1 MANNDFLNQFS
12 NENYKKENKPIK
24 EEMPNHFSSTQVKT
38 GTVKK
43 PEVKPMEKSIKVE
56 PQNTLKSE
64 QTIKDNKPD
73 SFKEE
78 KRVKVQKEPINP
90 LLIIIPSIVALI
102 IAAVLIYIFVFPHI
116 AVPNFVG
123 SSKEDVSAWIK
134 QQQIETQ
141 GIILKEEYNFDAPIG
156 QVLSQIPETGKVKK
170 NAKMTFVVSKGAD
183 PDETVFVPELE
194 QMSKAEI
201 ESWIKENKLSNT
213 KISTAYNDEVEDGK
227 VISTSYA
234 NGYDSSNFTRG
245 TQLKISISKGPKPAD
260 QVTVENFVKS
270 DYSAVEAWAEKN
282 KIKLTKTERYS
293 DTIPLGSVIS
303 QSLEA
308 NKKLNQGDSFSVVVS
323 KGKGIL
329 VPSFG
334 TMTSSQIDEW
344 IEENKTYVKIVEK
357 YANSNEYILEQS
369 VKSGNYI
376 GADNTITLTINLG
389 NGFYLGDVYPQYN
402 SGSYDK
408 FKEWAD
414 SRSNSLGLTIDT
426 HRIYTESSMPKGTI
440 IGIESIKS
448 GSNVYSEIEKLPLS
462 VDVYVYVSNGEIS
475 SEVDFEEMF
484 ALKKEDVLTGGTYK
498 EIVNWCKD
506 IGADVSGIK
515 TADGSEIHS
524 SEEDIFKVERFEIK
538 DIYGNIKEYKPS
550 AEKDTDIPKG
560 ATLIL
565 KKIIKE

>member
-90 LLIIIPSIVALI
+90 LLIIIPSIAALV

-116 AVPNFVG
+116 VVPNFVG

-183 PDETVFVPELE
+183 PDESISVPVLE
-194 QMSKAEI
+194 TMAKNEI

-213 KISTAYNDEVEDGK
+213 KISTAYNDEVEEGK

-323 KGKGIL
+323 KGKEIKMINVVGTSETEATKLLTKAGIEF
-329 VPSFG
+329 VTRERYSTSPIG
-334 TMTSSQIDEW
+334 TIIDQSYSTGETMNDVEDLK
-344 IEENKTYVKIVEK
+344 IYVSIGNKISGIDLCETIDDLNDFISKANNLGASLRIKNKTYT
-357 YANSNEYILEQS
+357 YSN
-369 VKSGNYI
+369 
-376 GADNTITLTINLG
+376 
-389 NGFYLGDVYPQYN
+389 
-402 SGSYDK
+402 
-408 FKEWAD
+408 
-414 SRSNSLGLTIDT
+414 
-426 HRIYTESSMPKGTI
+426 IYSKGTI
-440 IGIESIKS
+440 LSISKS
-448 GSNVYSEIEKLPLS
+448 
-462 VDVYVYVSNGEIS
+462 GEIS
-475 SEVDFEEMF
+475 LNEEIDIVLSAGKIEIIDFVECGDVDKLETTKVIDYLSSRGINFTLTNPEYQYCTVKAYAF
-484 ALKKEDVLTGGTYK
+484 NDVTLQ
-498 EIVNWCKD
+498 
-506 IGADVSGIK
+506 
-515 TADGSEIHS
+515 
-524 SEEDIFKVERFEIK
+524 
-538 DIYGNIKEYKPS
+538 
-550 AEKDTDIPKG
+550 KDTDK
-560 ATLIL
+560 TELSNNTQ
-565 KKIIKE
+565 KITVLEGESFEVIGVEKTIKE